1 MVTLRRTP
9 RTNMVLMQAS
19 LLAVGVSASGSAQA
33 AVDEACT
40 GVRFADLGWTDVALA
55 TTTAQQILERL
66 GYETSSDLL
75 ALGVTYEALKN
86 DEMDVF
92 MGNWQPAQDVEF
104 AQYYDEGWVEVLGVN
119 LEGAKYTLAVP
130 NYVAEAGVR
139 SFDDL
144 AAHAEEF
151 DSSIYAIEPGSNEQL
166 LQMIAADRHG
176 LGEWELV
183 ETSEQAMLAE
193 VEGAIQD
200 GKWIVFLGW
209 EPHPMNG
216 KIEMTYLEGGDET
229 MGPNFGGSTVR
240 TIARAGFN
248 EDCPNAAKFMS
259 QLNFD
264 LDYENVGMGKILDE
278 GAAVE
283 DTAMEMM
290 RQHPERVAR
299 WLEEVTTRE
308 GEPALPVIEAML
320 AEGQ

>member
-1 MVTLRRTP
+1 MNGAL
-9 RTNMVLMQAS
+9 LQAS
-19 LLAVGVSASGSAQA
+19 LLAVGLSASGSAQA
-33 AVDEACT
+33 SVDEACLSV
-40 GVRFADLGWTDVALA
+40 GFVDLGWTDIELA
-55 TTTAQQILERL
+55 TTTARQILERL

-75 ALGVTYEALKN
+75 ALGITYEALRN

-104 AQYYDEGWVEVLGVN
+104 AQYYEEGWVEVLGVN

-130 NYVAEAGVR
+130 NYVADAGVR
-139 SFDDL
+139 SFTDL

-151 DSSIYAIEPGSNEQL
+151 DSSIHAIEPGSNEQL
-166 LQMIAADRHG
+166 LQMIAADRYG
-176 LGEWELV
+176 LGDWELI
-183 ETSEQAMLAE
+183 ETSEQAMLAA
-193 VEGAIQD
+193 VDGAIED

-209 EPHPMNG
+209 EPHPMNET
-216 KIEMTYLEGGDET
+216 IEMTYLEGGDET

-240 TIARAGFN
+240 TIARPGFN

-264 LDYENVGMGKILDE
+264 LDYENAGMGMILDE
-278 GAAVE
+278 DVSVD

-290 RQHPERVAR
+290 RQHPERVAQ
-299 WLEEVTTRE
+299 WLEGVTTRE